1 MQKLGRIAPRECER
15 MFSVIARSAL
25 CPPKPAFGRR
35 RMRRSN
41 PPFPC
46 GAMDC
51 FAHRAARSADPL
63 ARNDGGGVTPTV
75 MPERPEEANPES

>member
-1 MQKLGRIAPRECER
+1 MGECPRLKNGILTMELAHFFLGALLSAE
-15 MFSVIARSAL
+15 AR
-25 CPPKPAFGRR
+25 FGRR

>member
-1 MQKLGRIAPRECER
+1 MQKLGRIAPRDRGLIFPPHCEE
-15 MFSVIARSAL
+15 RS

-63 ARNDGGGVTPTV
+63 ARNDGGGLTPTV